1 MDREM
6 GEGRGGGKEHE
17 RSRQEKEALVEWVKR
32 QTQIGVVV

>member
-17 RSRQEKEALVEWVKR
+17 RSRQEIAARVGWAKR